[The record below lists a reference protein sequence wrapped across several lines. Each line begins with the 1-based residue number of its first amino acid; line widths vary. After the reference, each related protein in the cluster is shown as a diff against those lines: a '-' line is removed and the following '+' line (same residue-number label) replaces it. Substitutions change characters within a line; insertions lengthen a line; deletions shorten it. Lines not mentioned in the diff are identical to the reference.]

1 MDDTS
6 GKEPLRNEV
15 SDLNVDLLHAIMEL
29 VSDGIWDWNAN
40 TGFVYRNPGWYE
52 MLGYSHHSLENS
64 VFTWE
69 NVIHPEDYPRV
80 MAGFDDYICQRAP
93 HYRAEYRCRKE
104 DGTYLWIEDRGYVI
118 ARNPDGSVAR
128 MVGAHRDIHTRKCS
142 IEQLQKRNQ
151 SLEALVAERTLELS
165 RVNQQLQLQLD
176 ENRSLAERDALTRI
190 ANRYRLEKVLLE
202 ECDRAE
208 RFRLP
213 LALVAMD
220 VDDFK
225 PINDQYGHGVGDEV
239 LRAIGTEIQDAAGA
253 TDLPC
258 RLGGDEF
265 ALLTQV
271 ADHRELTE
279 RALRIAES
287 IRQLRFPQSAAQLTV
302 SVSVG
307 GGLCSEDTE
316 WSVWYSEADCALY
329 HVKGSGGDGAH
340 VMS

>member
-6 GKEPLRNEV
+6 GNKPLKNDF
-15 SDLNVDLLHAIMEL
+15 SQLNADMLHAIMEL

-52 MLGYSHHSLENS
+52 MLGYPRHSLENS

-80 MAGFDDYICQRAP
+80 MSVFDNYINQRVP
-93 HYRAEYRCRKE
+93 HYQAEYRCRKE

-118 ARNPDGSVAR
+118 ARNPDSSVAR
-128 MVGAHRDIHTRKCS
+128 MVGAHRDIHTRKNS

-151 SLEALVAERTLELS
+151 SLEALVAERTRELS

-176 ENRSLAERDALTRI
+176 ENRSLAEQDALTRI

-202 ECDRAE
+202 ECERAE

-220 VDDFK
+220 IDDFK
-225 PINDQYGHGVGDEV
+225 PINDCHGHGIGDQTLLQVVQSLEACV
-239 LRAIGTEIQDAAGA
+239 RPG
-253 TDLPC
+253 DLLA
-258 RLGGDEF
+258 RWGGDEF
-265 ALLTQV
+265 MVILPKSTLETAK
-271 ADHRELTE
+271 EL
-279 RALRIAES
+279 AES
-287 IRQLRFPQSAAQLTV
+287 IRYKIREVPAVGEFKVTLSLGVVEGRVGESPAALMAR
-302 SVSVG
+302 
-307 GGLCSEDTE
+307 
-316 WSVWYSEADCALY
+316 ADQALY
-329 HVKGSGGDGAH
+329 RSKAAGKDVVSQ
-340 VMS
+340 